1 MCLLPTMTQ
10 RYLTSRYRF
19 SEWICILTL
28 LHLAVGY
35 VSAQSQDYL
44 NAQHAEQISA
54 LTKRVER
61 IEGRIDY
68 VLWGI
73 AAVVGTQLL
82 NMRNQR
88 QYAQRR
94 RATDDPNDER

>member
-1 MCLLPTMTQ
+1 MCLLPTMSR
-10 RYLTSRYRF
+10 RYLTARYRA
-19 SEWICILTL
+19 SEWVCVLAL

-35 VSAQSQDYL
+35 VQAQSQDYL
-44 NAQHAEQISA
+44 NAQHSEQIA
-54 LTKRVER
+54 TLTRRVER

-82 NMRNQR
+82 NLRTQR

-94 RATDDPNDER
+94 RATDESE